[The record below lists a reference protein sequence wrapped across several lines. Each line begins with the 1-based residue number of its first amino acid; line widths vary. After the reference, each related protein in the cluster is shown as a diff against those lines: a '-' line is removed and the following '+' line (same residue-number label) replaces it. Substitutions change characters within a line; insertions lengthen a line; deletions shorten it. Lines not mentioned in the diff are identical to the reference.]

1 MNIVYYDSLAS
12 TNDEAKKRGF
22 EGAPHLF
29 CVAAHTQTE
38 GRGRLGRRFLSPTGG
53 TYFSVVLRP
62 TVPRAD
68 YGVITP
74 ICAVAVHRALVK
86 ITGVA
91 PDIKWVND
99 LLLDGKKLCGIL
111 SEASTDKNGN
121 PFVVLG
127 IGINTGGGPLPSEIA
142 DIATVLPVADK
153 HALIAAIL
161 EELSLL
167 DTAFLKGNWR
177 PYYRRYATFLG
188 HDVTLTDKQGT
199 TCARAVDIDER
210 GGLVVA
216 LANGTVTTLYGGEI
230 SLRQNK

>member
-22 EGAPHLF
+22 VGAPHLF
-29 CVAAHTQTE
+29 CVAAATQTA

-62 TVPRAD
+62 TLPRAD

-74 ICAVAVHRALVK
+74 ICAVAVHRALVR
-86 ITGVA
+86 ITGIA
-91 PDIKWVND
+91 PEIKWVND
-99 LLLDGKKLCGIL
+99 LLLDEKKLCGIL
-111 SEASTDKNGN
+111 SEATSDQNGD

-127 IGINTGGGPLPSEIA
+127 IGINTGRGPLPLEIA
-142 DIATVLPVADK
+142 DIATALPVDDK
-153 HALIAAIL
+153 NALITAVL

-167 DTAFLKGNWR
+167 DDAFLTGEWCD
-177 PYYRRYATFLG
+177 YYRRYAAFLG
-188 HDVTLTDKQGT
+188 HRVTLTDAKGSQ
-199 TCARAVDIDER
+199 CVNALDIDGR
-210 GGLVVA
+210 GGLVVE
-216 LANGTVTTLYGGEI
+216 LADGTVTTLYGGEI